1 MEQMLQNEPT
11 ELSVQAVPQKAV
23 EQACFHAL
31 TLISRNCEYLDQHLA
46 RTGADQESR
55 QAVTDISAASAQLDR
70 TVNEVMTLLEYLRA
84 EELPRLYPMDL
95 CDLLQ
100 QIAAQAD
107 MIQEQLK
114 VELTLDYG
122 GWTTCHVLAER
133 SDAELLLLH
142 LLSNALRACSEGGK
156 VQIVLRRSESFWQL
170 TLLDNGCGLPDSGE
184 DAWLRN
190 RQCFLG
196 GARLGLLLPPHGLGP
211 AGGKSAGMRH
221 AGSGDH
227 PAQQRPQRWADGG
240 AARGQRV
247 HADAKAVSAA
257 HHAGEGAAHHAGARR
272 PRRSLTHY
280 KKKSSR
286 AAVRWEHP
294 IRAAALFCAMWQ
306 RNFAARKN
314 SAPKA
319 GKFTK
324 CLTFRAE
331 NTIFSV

>member
-107 MIQEQLK
+107 MVQEQLK

-170 TLLDNGCGLPDSGE
+170 TLLDNGCGLPDSG
-184 DAWLRN
+184 RTP
-190 RQCFLG
+190 G
-196 GARLGLLLPPHGLGP
+196 
-211 AGGKSAGMRH
+211 
-221 AGSGDH
+221 
-227 PAQQRPQRWADGG
+227 
-240 AARGQRV
+240 
-247 HADAKAVSAA
+247 
-257 HHAGEGAAHHAGARR
+257 
-272 PRRSLTHY
+272 
-280 KKKSSR
+280 
-286 AAVRWEHP
+286 
-294 IRAAALFCAMWQ
+294 
-306 RNFAARKN
+306 
-314 SAPKA
+314 
-319 GKFTK
+319 
-324 CLTFRAE
+324 
-331 NTIFSV
+331 

>member
-114 VELTLDYG
+114 V
-122 GWTTCHVLAER
+122 
-133 SDAELLLLH
+133 
-142 LLSNALRACSEGGK
+142 
-156 VQIVLRRSESFWQL
+156 VQ
-170 TLLDNGCGLPDSGE
+170 
-184 DAWLRN
+184 
-190 RQCFLG
+190 
-196 GARLGLLLPPHGLGP
+196 PP
-211 AGGKSAGMRH
+211 
-221 AGSGDH
+221 
-227 PAQQRPQRWADGG
+227 
-240 AARGQRV
+240 
-247 HADAKAVSAA
+247 
-257 HHAGEGAAHHAGARR
+257 
-272 PRRSLTHY
+272 
-280 KKKSSR
+280 
-286 AAVRWEHP
+286 
-294 IRAAALFCAMWQ
+294 
-306 RNFAARKN
+306 
-314 SAPKA
+314 
-319 GKFTK
+319 
-324 CLTFRAE
+324 
-331 NTIFSV
+331 

>member
-84 EELPRLYPMDL
+84 EELPHLYPMDL

-196 GARLGLLLPPHGLGP
+196 GARLGLLLCRECCRRMGWDLRVEQRAPEKGTRAVVTIPLCDEPMPEPTVELRSDHSPVRTQQQYQLRNMLVRELRTMP
-211 AGGKSAGMRH
+211 ERGGTE
-221 AGSGDH
+221 D
-227 PAQQRPQRWADGG
+227 
-240 AARGQRV
+240 
-247 HADAKAVSAA
+247 
-257 HHAGEGAAHHAGARR
+257 
-272 PRRSLTHY
+272 L
-280 KKKSSR
+280 
-286 AAVRWEHP
+286 
-294 IRAAALFCAMWQ
+294 
-306 RNFAARKN
+306 
-314 SAPKA
+314 
-319 GKFTK
+319 
-324 CLTFRAE
+324 
-331 NTIFSV
+331 

>member
-196 GARLGLLLPPHGLGP
+196 GARLGLCSAASAAAAW
-211 AGGKSAGMRH
+211 AGACGWKKR
-221 AGSGDH
+221 
-227 PAQQRPQRWADGG
+227 RN
-240 AARGQRV
+240 AARRQ
-247 HADAKAVSAA
+247 
-257 HHAGEGAAHHAGARR
+257 
-272 PRRSLTHY
+272 
-280 KKKSSR
+280 
-286 AAVRWEHP
+286 W
-294 IRAAALFCAMWQ
+294 
-306 RNFAARKN
+306 
-314 SAPKA
+314 
-319 GKFTK
+319 
-324 CLTFRAE
+324 
-331 NTIFSV
+331 